1 MPMLG
6 LGRLLL
12 GVIIIMTL
20 GGCSSA
26 LGTKAEVVTEP
37 VGPTFSLMVGGREL
51 ADSTERLLSG
61 TYRKGITILELLQ
74 GSGIAVFAEDRQK
87 ILAVSNVSLGPE
99 MEWEV
104 QMDGKVISNTNWKS
118 SPVNSSA
125 RIVIMAK
132 SDAGGKDPDSVFL
145 YVNGGSEQE
154 NLTHIY
160 VMSFTSDLSV
170 RSLLK
175 SCGMVQ
181 LSEDNQRIQ
190 VVKGHT
196 PLSSEIW
203 KLRVNGKKLLDN
215 GMDMKLRPMDELEIS
230 LGLR

>member
-1 MPMLG
+1 MPG

-12 GVIIIMTL
+12 GLIIIVTL

-26 LGTKAEVVTEP
+26 LGTKAEVITGPE
-37 VGPTFSLMVGGREL
+37 GPTFSLMVGGKEL

-74 GSGIAVFAEDRQK
+74 GSGIAVFAEDGQK
-87 ILAVSNVSLGPE
+87 LLTVSNVSLGPA

-118 SPVNSSA
+118 SPVSSSA

-132 SDAGGKDPDSVFL
+132 SDAGGKDPDSVIL

-154 NLTHIY
+154 TLTHMY

-181 LSEDNQRIQ
+181 LSEDNQRIRA
-190 VVKGHT
+190 VKGYA
-196 PLSSEIW
+196 PLTSEIW
-203 KLRVNGKKLLDN
+203 NLRVNSKKLLDN

-230 LGLR
+230 LGFRY

>member
-1 MPMLG
+1 MRG

-12 GVIIIMTL
+12 GLFIIMTL
-20 GGCSSA
+20 GGCSSV
-26 LGTKAEVVTEP
+26 LGTKAEVITGPE
-37 VGPTFSLMVGGREL
+37 GPTFSLMVGDKEL

-74 GSGIAVFAEDRQK
+74 DSGAAVFAEDGMK
-87 ILAVSNVSLGPE
+87 ILAVTNVSLGPE

-118 SPVNSSA
+118 SPVHDNA
-125 RIVIMAK
+125 RLVIMAK
-132 SDAGGKDPDSVFL
+132 SDAGGKEPESVFL

-154 NLTHIY
+154 SLTHMY

-175 SCGMVQ
+175 NCGMIQ

-190 VVKGHT
+190 AVKGHT
-196 PLSSEIW
+196 SLTSEIW
-203 KLRVNGKKLLDN
+203 HLRVNGKKLMDN